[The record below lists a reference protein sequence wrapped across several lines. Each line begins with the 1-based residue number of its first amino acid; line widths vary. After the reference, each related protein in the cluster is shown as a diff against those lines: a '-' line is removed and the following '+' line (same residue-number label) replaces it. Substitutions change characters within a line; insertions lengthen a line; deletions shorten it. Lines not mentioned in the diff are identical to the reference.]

1 MLRGQ
6 LLRELGSRLV
16 GRLRQVAD
24 EDIGALLCQV
34 RGDGGTDAY
43 NPFPLVPR
51 LERAYLLVFNYIT
64 YFAQR
69 Q

>member
-24 EDIGALLCQV
+24 EDIGALLGQV

-43 NPFPLVPR
+43 SLFPLVPCTDC
-51 LERAYLLVFNYIT
+51 AYLLVFNYIT